1 MNQSLK
7 QSLPEESVIKSQSF
21 AATIVKVIS
30 ENRNTF
36 AVESKTYF
44 QHQINKFKE
53 GTKVTLEIH
62 TRKPKR
68 TEQQNKYW
76 WVYITLIGGE
86 TGHTPEEIHEWAKR
100 MFLPPRYVKIMK
112 TEMKLPAS
120 TPLLSKSEMSD
131 YLDRISA
138 ATNVP
143 LPDPSTLKNYI
154 SNNDPINTI
163 SPFKRH

>member
-76 WVYITLIGGE
+76 WVYMTLIGGE
-86 TGHTPEEIHEWAKR
+86 TGHTPEEIHEWAKGK
-100 MFLPPRYVKIMK
+100 FLTKKIVEVFGTPTRVKGSTTELTKFEFSELITKVEAETGIQSPPV
-112 TEMKLPAS
+112 E
-120 TPLLSKSEMSD
+120 
-131 YLDRISA
+131 
-138 ATNVP
+138 
-143 LPDPSTLKNYI
+143 NY
-154 SNNDPINTI
+154 DLM
-163 SPFKRH
+163 